1 MENKD
6 NRFILDP
13 RRGSSCKTTCPHC
26 GGKKCFK
33 LYIDT
38 ETGEPLGNE
47 CGRCDHEQSCGYH
60 YKPRE
65 FFQDHP
71 DVKQKLLH
79 KDSFSSFKSSNS
91 RPMSERV
98 NPKPMPVEK
107 VVYFDMSMVL
117 ARHFYDQTFMPWLRS
132 KVMNDDKVNQAF
144 EDYLLGATKLKTFA
158 QQGIIFWYIDS
169 ENRVRDGKI
178 MWYGEDGHRTIDPNW
193 VSSQMR
199 KTKRISDNSVTRKCF
214 FGEHLLSLYP
224 DKPVAIVESEKSAV
238 FCSCVYPQF
247 VWLATGGCGGL
258 NAEKMDVLKGRK
270 IVIFPDSGK
279 LDDWRNKLRD
289 VKGIDFRFNDALE
302 AYPNNSDIV
311 DVKLGEVKPMTTS
324 KSTAPT
330 NGDNTQNVD
339 SDSAQNS
346 DVIVADPPSQSVAAE
361 KFAEMRQDYPAV
373 DYLNDLFGLEPLDYC
388 PF

>member
-144 EDYLLGATKLKTFA
+144 EDYLLGATNSGKFS
-158 QQGIIFWYIDS
+158 QQAIIFWYIDC

-279 LDDWRNKLRD
+279 LDDWRKKLQD

-373 DYLNDLFGLEPLDYC
+373 DYLNDLFGLEPLDYF